1 MNEQLKQFAEEAV
14 KNSAS
19 LGVSNE
25 GKKRTAF
32 AYVNEKIIENKLDN
46 ISFTAIDEAI
56 EDAYMLEEGW
66 KEY

>member
-14 KNSAS
+14 KNSAG
-19 LGVSNE
+19 LAVSNE

-46 ISFTAIDEAI
+46 ISFADIDEAI

>member
-14 KNSAS
+14 KNSAC

-46 ISFTAIDEAI
+46 ISFAAIDEAI
-56 EDAYMLEEGW
+56 EDAYMMEEGW

>member
-14 KNSAS
+14 ERSAN
-19 LGVSNE
+19 LDTTNE

-32 AYVNEKIIENKLDN
+32 AYVNEKIIENNLDN
-46 ISFTAIDEAI
+46 ISFADIDEAI

>member
-14 KNSAS
+14 KHSAG

-32 AYVNEKIIENKLDN
+32 AYVNEKIIENNLDN
-46 ISFTAIDEAI
+46 ISFAAIDEAI

>member
-1 MNEQLKQFAEEAV
+1 MNEQLKQFAAEAV

-46 ISFTAIDEAI
+46 ISFAAIDEAI

>member
-14 KNSAS
+14 KHSAN

-46 ISFTAIDEAI
+46 ISFAAIDEAI

>member
-1 MNEQLKQFAEEAV
+1 MDEQLKQFAEEAV
-14 KNSAS
+14 KRSAN
-19 LGVSNE
+19 LDTTNE

-32 AYVNEKIIENKLDN
+32 AYVNEKIIKNNLDN
-46 ISFTAIDEAI
+46 ISFAAIDEAI